1 LSLYVALDGPDGC
14 GKSSQARALVAW
26 LQQRGQVVQHVREP
40 GSTPVGE
47 ALRQLLLSPATGELR
62 PVTEALLF
70 SAARAELVRNVIS
83 PALQRGEVV
92 IGERCYLSTVVYQAL
107 ALGVEAPGVGAL
119 GLGSLASGSLASA
132 ALASPNLPAADLVA
146 GVDADWVF
154 DLTRRVHG
162 ACLPDHVLVLD
173 VAADVAAS
181 RRRSRH
187 EDRFEQR
194 TAEFHARVREGYLL
208 AARQE
213 PRALVID
220 ASRPFSAVQVELQGL
235 VAGWLS

>member
-1 LSLYVALDGPDGC
+1 MSLYVALDGPDGC

-26 LQQRGQVVQHVREP
+26 LQQRGHVVQHVREP

-107 ALGVEAPGVGAL
+107 ALGVGAPVGAPVGAL
-119 GLGSLASGSLASA
+119 ASGGLASA
-132 ALASPNLPAADLVA
+132 ALASPNVPAADLVA

-220 ASRPFSAVQVELQGL
+220 ASRPFSAVQAELQGL